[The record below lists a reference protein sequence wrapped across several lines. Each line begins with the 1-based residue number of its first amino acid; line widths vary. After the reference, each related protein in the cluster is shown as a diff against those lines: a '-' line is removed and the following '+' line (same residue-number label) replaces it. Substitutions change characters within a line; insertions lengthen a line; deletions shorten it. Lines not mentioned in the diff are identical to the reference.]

1 MKIIQPTI
9 ELLNHT
15 LDIQKTI
22 ELAGRTCYRS
32 EDKVCE
38 GSDAE
43 FIQKMKSFKHLSTLE
58 HGSITMR
65 YVTDRGVM
73 AELTRHRMA
82 SFSVEST
89 RYCNYSKG
97 KYENEITVID
107 PFFFTMNKFEPL
119 QSVIGNE
126 YTKLNAIYQ
135 TWQNSC
141 EEAEYSYM
149 ALVNQG
155 CSAQEARSVLPNSLA
170 TTIVMT
176 ANPREWIHVL
186 ELRTHR
192 DAHPQIRQIACPTLK
207 LFQEKWPAIFD
218 GVGNIE
224 HPSPAEVI

>member
-1 MKIIQPTI
+1 MKIIHSTI

-38 GSDAE
+38 GSDAG

-73 AELTRHRMA
+73 AELTRHRVA

-97 KYENEITVID
+97 KYENEITLID
-107 PFFFTMNKFEPL
+107 PFFFEKDSQNYLEWKL
-119 QSVIGNE
+119 ACE
-126 YTKLNAIYQ
+126 Y
-135 TWQNSC
+135 
-141 EEAEYSYM
+141 AENYYM
-149 ALVNQG
+149 SLVKNG
-155 CSAQEARSVLPNSLA
+155 ASAQEARSVLPNSLA

-224 HPSPAEVI
+224 HASPAVVL